1 MEKEGLEHF
10 KGLLEAL
17 ASEMAQAL
25 AADAG
30 KTDIVSLDESIGRL
44 SRAGALQSQKIA
56 QALQGNLSVRQ
67 QMVGAAL
74 RRIEDGTYG
83 VCLACKQPIAVK
95 RLEAMPETPL
105 CVNCSR

>member
-1 MEKEGLEHF
+1 MEKEKLEYF
-10 KGLLEAL
+10 KALLETL
-17 ASEMAQAL
+17 AGELAEGL

-30 KTDIVSLDESIGRL
+30 KTDTVSLDESIGRL

-56 QALQGNLSVRQ
+56 QALQGNLSQRQ
-67 QMVGAAL
+67 QAVKAAL

-83 VCLACKQPIAVK
+83 VCVACKQPIAEK